1 MLLHDVVLLYDYS
14 LSMITPLSSLP
25 RNILLFETKHAVFW
39 IFFFNHMKSFRF
51 FGPTRETTEEGDD
64 VRESRE
70 GERTA
75 VPGGNRQV
83 VSRQLVSCG
92 GENTKKGLRGHCARA
107 AAIDVTFRGSLVLIR
122 RKSTCRYNTI
132 VTPYRETP
140 WIYILEVSLS

>member
-1 MLLHDVVLLYDYS
+1 
-14 LSMITPLSSLP
+14 
-25 RNILLFETKHAVFW
+25 
-39 IFFFNHMKSFRF
+39 MKSFRF
-51 FGPTRETTEEGDD
+51 FGRIGPARETTEEGDD

-107 AAIDVTFRGSLVLIR
+107 AAVDVAFRGS
-122 RKSTCRYNTI
+122 Y
-132 VTPYRETP
+132 
-140 WIYILEVSLS
+140 